1 MPPGL
6 IPIPPDYSPS
16 AQVAIFPGMGLRARV
31 LLLLLASSATTG
43 AAQAPLPP
51 LSFLGFEAGARLDA
65 VTLQVQALG
74 GTGLRCDRSRRDR
87 SVSECRATL
96 FDPVWSRPVSLWLS
110 AMDSAT
116 GILTLSGPV
125 SAEQLDGWK
134 TELESSFGAVGAKV
148 EGPQWMLQWVRQG
161 RMLRLTWRIDN
172 NAKVASV
179 SLVDGRVLDEWGRS
193 RDFRP
198 VAPKAA
204 KDSVQGRK
212 PEPQPPPG
220 IQPAP
225 LPE

>member
-1 MPPGL
+1 
-6 IPIPPDYSPS
+6 
-16 AQVAIFPGMGLRARV
+16 MGIRTPLV
-31 LLLLLASSATTG
+31 LLTLLASATARG

-65 VTLQVQALG
+65 VSLQVQALG

-116 GILTLSGPV
+116 GVLTLSGPV
-125 SAEQLDGWK
+125 TGEQLDGWR
-134 TELESSFGAVGAKV
+134 TELESSFGGVGARV
-148 EGPQWMLQWVRQG
+148 QGPQWMLQWVRQG

-179 SLVDGRVLDEWGRS
+179 SLVDGWILDEWGRS
-193 RDFRP
+193 RDFQP
-198 VAPKAA
+198 VGSKPA
-204 KDSVQGRK
+204 KDSVQSRRTA
-212 PEPQPPPG
+212 PPPT
-220 IQPAP
+220 IETPSPQ
-225 LPE
+225 